1 MKKVPLVT
9 TVPNTCWTSSVSPAL
24 VLLVLV
30 NLTCGHI
37 SNNDIVQDPGKWPL
51 DSLKYQFL
59 SLTHTS
65 TDYHINHS
73 SQHSEAS
80 NPTALEP
87 WPWNPKRTLAW
98 RRVLCLIPDCHNP
111 VRLRRLDHCNSQPF
125 RIKKLVLK
133 KKKKKRNAQK
143 DLSTKMY
150 WVHLV
155 YLPIKFCN
163 IFLQFL
169 KKIWF
174 YSYQGQMRPQNP

>member
-1 MKKVPLVT
+1 MKKISLVT
-9 TVPNTCWTSSVSPAL
+9 TVPNTCWMNLSSSVSPAL
-24 VLLVLV
+24 VLLVLL

-51 DSLKYQFL
+51 DSLEYQFL

-87 WPWNPKRTLAW
+87 WPSNPKRTLAW

-133 KKKKKRNAQK
+133 KKKKRKE
-143 DLSTKMY
+143 M
-150 WVHLV
+150 
-155 YLPIKFCN
+155 
-163 IFLQFL
+163 L
-169 KKIWF
+169 KKI
-174 YSYQGQMRPQNP
+174 SPQKCIEFTLFISQLNSAIFFFNF